1 MSRMVDMKA
10 VYEAKGLTQAQID
23 NIEECFARADKAQL
37 EFEKWSQEDIDR
49 TIRSVAQ
56 KVANS
61 KTFHELVEMGIKE
74 SRFGDPISRENK
86 RFKIRG
92 ILRDCLRE
100 KSVGC
105 VQEMPERKIKIYAK
119 PVGVIAC
126 VIPATNPDLTPAGN
140 AIYAIKA
147 RNAIIF
153 SPHPRTAGTSYKTC
167 ALMREGLARVGAP
180 EDLVQCLGGGLGEDG
195 KPVVKI
201 NRQMSEALM
210 SKCDLVIATGGQGV
224 VRRSYTSGTP
234 AYGVGAGNATMIW
247 DETAAS
253 DLHHAADNTMRS
265 KTSDFG
271 SGCSADGNVIIHE
284 SIWDAAIK
292 ELEAVGGY
300 MMSEEEQAKMQ
311 AAMWDEEIHRLS
323 DTVALSAQD
332 MAKHA
337 GFEIPADK
345 RFLIASHGTGI
356 YTKGIEGIWCREKL
370 STVLAVHKYEGEFQN
385 AIDAIMAIHEVGG
398 KGHSVGIFSFDQDHI
413 HRLAM
418 VARVGRIM
426 IRQPQSKANSGSMNN
441 GMPMTSSIGCG
452 TWGGN
457 ATSEN
462 VHLHHYMNFTWVSE
476 EYETPDWQT
485 DEELFGEFYD
495 PELEK
500 VQYSA
505 YNSNDALK

>member
-1 MSRMVDMKA
+1 MSRQNDMPERYAELK
-10 VYEAKGLTQAQID
+10 LNQDQID
-23 NIEECFARADKAQL
+23 EVEQTFARADKAQR
-37 EFEKWSQEDIDR
+37 EFETWSQEAIDR
-49 TIRSVAQ
+49 AIRSVAQ
-56 KVANS
+56 IVANS
-61 KTFHELVEMGIKE
+61 KTFHELVEMGIQE
-74 SRFGDPISRENK
+74 SAFGDPVSREAK

-100 KSVGC
+100 KSVGII
-105 VQEMPERKIKIYAK
+105 EEIPEKRLVKYAK

-153 SPHPRTAGTSYKTC
+153 SPHPRTLKTSRKTIE
-167 ALMREGLARVGAP
+167 LMREGLRRVGAP
-180 EDLVQCLGGGLGEDG
+180 EDLVQILGY
-195 KPVVKI
+195 KAKI
-201 NRQMSEALM
+201 NKGISEALM

-224 VRRSYTSGTP
+224 VRRAYMSGTP
-234 AYGVGAGNATMIW
+234 AYAVGAGNATMIW
-247 DETAAS
+247 DETARKE
-253 DLHHAADNTMRS
+253 LGKAAFNTMRS

-271 SGCSADGNVIIHE
+271 SGCSADGNIVIHD
-284 SIWDAAIK
+284 SIWDDAIK
-292 ELEAVGGY
+292 EMIAVGGY
-300 MMSEEEQAKMQ
+300 MMSPTEQDAMRKV
-311 AAMWDEEIHRLS
+311 MWDDECHRLA

-337 GFEIPADK
+337 GFSIPEESK
-345 RFLIASHGTGI
+345 YLIASHGTGI
-356 YTKGIEGIWCREKL
+356 FNTSLAGVWCREKL
-370 STVLAVHKYEGEFQN
+370 STVLAVHRYSGEFQN
-385 AIDAIMAIHEVGG
+385 AIDTIMAIHQVGG
-398 KGHSVGIFSFDQDHI
+398 IGHSVGIFSFDEEHI

-426 IRQPQSKANSGSMNN
+426 VRQPQSKANAGSMHN

-462 VHLHHYMNFTWVSE
+462 IHLHHYMNVTWVSR
-476 EYETPDWQT
+476 EYDKPDWPT

-500 VQYSA
+500 VQYS
-505 YNSNDALK
+505 KF

>member
-153 SPHPRTAGTSYKTC
+153 SPHPRTAGTSYKTSGSC
-167 ALMREGLARVGAP
+167 WRSRGSGTVP
-180 EDLVQCLGGGLGEDG
+180 W
-195 KPVVKI
+195 
-201 NRQMSEALM
+201 
-210 SKCDLVIATGGQGV
+210 
-224 VRRSYTSGTP
+224 RRSWRG
-234 AYGVGAGNATMIW
+234 
-247 DETAAS
+247 
-253 DLHHAADNTMRS
+253 R
-265 KTSDFG
+265 
-271 SGCSADGNVIIHE
+271 
-284 SIWDAAIK
+284 
-292 ELEAVGGY
+292 
-300 MMSEEEQAKMQ
+300 QA
-311 AAMWDEEIHRLS
+311 R
-323 DTVALSAQD
+323 
-332 MAKHA
+332 
-337 GFEIPADK
+337 
-345 RFLIASHGTGI
+345 
-356 YTKGIEGIWCREKL
+356 C
-370 STVLAVHKYEGEFQN
+370 
-385 AIDAIMAIHEVGG
+385 
-398 KGHSVGIFSFDQDHI
+398 
-413 HRLAM
+413 
-418 VARVGRIM
+418 
-426 IRQPQSKANSGSMNN
+426 
-441 GMPMTSSIGCG
+441 
-452 TWGGN
+452 
-457 ATSEN
+457 
-462 VHLHHYMNFTWVSE
+462 
-476 EYETPDWQT
+476 
-485 DEELFGEFYD
+485 
-495 PELEK
+495 
-500 VQYSA
+500 
-505 YNSNDALK
+505 